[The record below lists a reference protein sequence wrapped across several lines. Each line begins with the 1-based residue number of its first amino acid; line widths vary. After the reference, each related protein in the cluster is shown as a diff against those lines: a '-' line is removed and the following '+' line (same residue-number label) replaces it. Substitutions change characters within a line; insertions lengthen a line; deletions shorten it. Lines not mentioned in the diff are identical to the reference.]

1 MPVPPQVL
9 EAQKLTTDFFN
20 SERVELILQQL
31 ITQFMLLTS
40 EVYIQCYNNV
50 ILMIFLKGFRK
61 MGRQS

>member
-31 ITQFMLLTS
+31 ITQFLLLTS
-40 EVYIQCYNNV
+40 EVYI
-50 ILMIFLKGFRK
+50 
-61 MGRQS
+61 